1 MSSNTINLIRRLPP
15 MPTLSD
21 ILRMYGIRAKKS
33 LSQNF
38 IMDPRILKRFAKTAG
53 KLTDKYV
60 IEVGPGPGGITRA
73 LIEAGAKE
81 VHVIEKDS
89 RFLPSLTLLQ
99 EAAGPNRLHIN
110 IGDCLQYNPRETFP
124 KTLATEWDFS
134 GESNLILVGNLP
146 FNVATPLLIRLLEAM
161 HTRSNI
167 YSFGRVPSV
176 FTFQHEVALRM
187 VAPPGDPE
195 RSRLSVVCQN
205 WAEVNYAY
213 NLPGGAF
220 VPPPEVQVGVV
231 KLTPLKEPY
240 ITGLAFTFINKV
252 VTAIFSGKQKQLKNS
267 LAYSLFPK
275 TTEDL
280 SKRLLEMAEVPWD
293 ERAINLTMNQIR
305 NICFAYNHF
314 CEESTITAGKKAL
327 KNYVGPKLLNEEME
341 EEGRQKKQII
351 NNPLSSTTN
360 LKSRFDIRL

>member
-1 MSSNTINLIRRLPP
+1 MNLVRRLPP
-15 MPTLSD
+15 LPTISD
-21 ILRMYGIRAKKS
+21 ILRMYGIKAKKK

-38 IMDPRILKRFAKTAG
+38 ILDPRVLKRFAKTAG
-53 KLTDKYV
+53 NLTNKCV

-81 VHVIEKDS
+81 VHVIEKDP
-89 RFLPSLTLLQ
+89 RFLPSLNLLQ
-99 EAAGPNRLHIN
+99 EAAGDKLNLN
-110 IGDCLQYNPRETFP
+110 IGDCLQYNPQEVFP
-124 KTLATEWDFS
+124 KTLATDWNSPD
-134 GESNLILVGNLP
+134 GTNLILVGNLP

-161 HTRSNI
+161 HNRSLF

-205 WAEVNYAY
+205 WAQVDYAY
-213 NLPGGAF
+213 MLPGGAF

-240 ITGLAFTFINKV
+240 ISGFSFSFINKV

-267 LAYSLFPK
+267 LTHSLFPK
-275 TTEDL
+275 TRDEM
-280 SKRLLEMAEVPWD
+280 SKQLLEMAEVPWD
-293 ERAINLTMNQIR
+293 EMAINLNMTQIR
-305 NICFAYNHF
+305 NICISYHNL
-314 CEESTITAGKKAL
+314 CEELSTSKQEFI
-327 KNYVGPKLLNEEME
+327 KNYAGPTLMNIQNEDEEKQMINSPIKNSDDALLP
-341 EEGRQKKQII
+341 K
-351 NNPLSSTTN
+351 
-360 LKSRFDIRL
+360 FDIRL

>member
-1 MSSNTINLIRRLPP
+1 MSSSSVNLIRRLPP
-15 MPTLSD
+15 LPTITD
-21 ILRMYGIRAKKS
+21 ILRMYGIRAKKN

-38 IMDPRILKRFAKTAG
+38 ILDPRILKKFARIAG
-53 KLTDKYV
+53 NLNDKSV

-81 VHVIEKDS
+81 VHVIEKDP

-99 EAAGPNRLHIN
+99 EAAGNNRLHIK
-110 IGDCLQYNPRETFP
+110 IGDCLQYNPEDTFP
-124 KTLATEWDFS
+124 ETMATDWNSPKTNFA
-134 GESNLILVGNLP
+134 LVGNLP
-146 FNVATPLLIRLLEAM
+146 FNVATPLLIKLLEAM
-161 HTRSNI
+161 HSRSNI

-176 FTFQHEVALRM
+176 FTFQHEVAHRM

-220 VPPPEVQVGVV
+220 VPPPEVEVGVV

-240 ITGLAFTFINKV
+240 INGFPFSFINKV

-267 LAYSLFPK
+267 LTYSLFPK
-275 TTEDL
+275 TKDDI
-280 SKRLLEMAEVPWD
+280 SKKLLDAAEVPWD
-293 ERAINLTMNQIR
+293 EMAINLNMTQIR
-305 NICFAYNHF
+305 NICIAYHHL
-314 CEESTITAGKKAL
+314 CEEVIAPSKKEKIT
-327 KNYVGPKLLNEEME
+327 NYIGPKLLDIQNEDEVEQNMN
-341 EEGRQKKQII
+341 Q
-351 NNPLSSTTN
+351 PTTSAVDSTIP
-360 LKSRFDIRL
+360 RFDIRL